1 MGSPHPL
8 PDNLISTDFMINR
21 PIAPR
26 MTHDHVCFLKQGHR
40 TLLQNMLFPVYYD
53 TNMHVLL
60 FAEPCANHGIEEPS
74 DDEQDACGREQSK
87 CRGFLDAS

>member
-60 FAEPCANHGIEEPS
+60 FAEPCANHGIEEP
-74 DDEQDACGREQSK
+74 K
-87 CRGFLDAS
+87 